1 MVEPGLQNKR
11 AQADTRIGQAE
22 QVSTPKGDDRMTSIG
37 KESVL
42 SRRLLSI
49 MTLST
54 GLAVANTYYNQ
65 PMLGLFIRDFGA
77 TARDVAFMPFL
88 SQIGYAIG
96 LFFLAPLGDRIER
109 KALIL
114 ATVFCLS
121 LSLAGAAL
129 APNLILLGLACLLIG
144 IFATVV
150 QQILPLAVH
159 LAEPSQRGKVV
170 GTVTSG
176 VLVGI
181 LLARTISGYV
191 SDHLHWRAMFAI
203 AAGLMLG
210 LTALLAMT
218 LPRIAS
224 VTRDHYGRILGSL
237 FSYFGHYRSLRLSG
251 LCQGALFACFSAFWA
266 NLALVLRLPPYHLG
280 ATAAGLMGLVGAVGA
295 LAAPI
300 AGRIADRRGPHTVV
314 TLAAILVFISFLM
327 LLLVQG
333 SLVVMVISVIL
344 MDLGVQS
351 ALVSNQA
358 SIHALD
364 GGARSRIN
372 TVFMTTMFCGG
383 ALGSV
388 LGGSAFESW
397 GWTGTC
403 MIGLG
408 GSIIGFILSLLN
420 RRAHHA

>member
-1 MVEPGLQNKR
+1 MIQGTDR
-11 AQADTRIGQAE
+11 AAHG
-22 QVSTPKGDDRMTSIG
+22 GNRMTSTG
-37 KESVL
+37 KEPVL
-42 SRRLLSI
+42 SRKLLSI

-54 GLAVANTYYNQ
+54 CLAVANTYYNQ

-77 TARDVAFMPFL
+77 SPRDVAFMPFL

-109 KALIL
+109 KTLIL
-114 ATVFCLS
+114 GTVLALT

-159 LAEPSQRGKVV
+159 LAEPAQRGKVV

-210 LTALLAMT
+210 LTTLLALT
-218 LPRIAS
+218 LPRVAS

-237 FSYFGHYRSLRLSG
+237 FSYFGLARRKWQ
-251 LCQGALFACFSAFWA
+251 QGED
-266 NLALVLRLPPYHLG
+266 N
-280 ATAAGLMGLVGAVGA
+280 
-295 LAAPI
+295 
-300 AGRIADRRGPHTVV
+300 D
-314 TLAAILVFISFLM
+314 
-327 LLLVQG
+327 
-333 SLVVMVISVIL
+333 
-344 MDLGVQS
+344 
-351 ALVSNQA
+351 
-358 SIHALD
+358 
-364 GGARSRIN
+364 
-372 TVFMTTMFCGG
+372 
-383 ALGSV
+383 
-388 LGGSAFESW
+388 
-397 GWTGTC
+397 
-403 MIGLG
+403 
-408 GSIIGFILSLLN
+408 
-420 RRAHHA
+420 